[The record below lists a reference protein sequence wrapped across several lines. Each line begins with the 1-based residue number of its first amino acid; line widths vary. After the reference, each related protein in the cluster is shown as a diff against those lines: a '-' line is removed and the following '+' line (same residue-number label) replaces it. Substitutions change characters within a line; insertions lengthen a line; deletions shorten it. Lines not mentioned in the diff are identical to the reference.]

1 MHIYTCIEI
10 PANTHEY
17 IHTVCKFLEIMIK
30 KRFGNVSHM
39 NKPMRRL
46 TLNIYVHSLK
56 YIYFLYVFKYVIY
69 KSYLGGIYDS

>member
-39 NKPMRRL
+39 NKSMRRV
-46 TLNIYVHSLK
+46 TLNIYVHSLNHNLFF
-56 YIYFLYVFKYVIY
+56 ISF
-69 KSYLGGIYDS
+69 